1 MRLKKSKER
10 DACEEAIL
18 NHLLAIQKIY
28 RKYNPDGRYLNMS
41 FGHDDCHISVNN
53 AHWDND
59 KDFPIDF
66 YYINGVKGSVYE

>member
-18 NHLLAIQKIY
+18 KRLLEIRKIY
-28 RKYNPDGRYLNMS
+28 RKYNPNGRYLTMS
-41 FGHDDCHISVNN
+41 FGHNDDHITVNN
-53 AHWDND
+53 AHWGND

-66 YYINGVKGSVYE
+66 YYINGEKGCVYE